1 MKQNLQQPKKRI
13 ILSGGGT
20 GGHIFPAIAIAN
32 ALKAKLDD
40 PEILFIGAQGKME
53 MEKVPKAGYK
63 IKGLWIS
70 GLQRKLT
77 VKNLLFPV
85 KLISSLI
92 KAKSIITSFKPDV
105 VIGTGGYA
113 SGPTLKIASSK
124 GIPCLIQEQNSFP
137 GITNRLLSSRV
148 SKICVAYDNMDKFFP
163 KEKIIK
169 TGNPI
174 RKDITILKGKKEEGL
189 KEFGLSANK
198 PTLLI
203 VGGSQGAR
211 SINLQIIEMIKTLI
225 DNDIQLLWQTGVH
238 FADIAKAKLK
248 ELKNEYNNAEEL
260 IKITPFIYQIDLAYA
275 IADVVISRAGAI
287 AISELSV
294 AGKACILVPLP
305 SAAEDHQTKNAQS
318 LVDKKSAIM
327 VRDNEMSDKLHDLAL
342 NLLQDKEKQI
352 KLSKNILKMAIPD
365 AADKIADEVINII
378 KK

>member
-1 MKQNLQQPKKRI
+1 MKKNLQQPKKRI

-32 ALKAKLDD
+32 TLKAKLDD
-40 PEILFIGAQGKME
+40 PEILFIGAKGRME
-53 MEKVPKAGYK
+53 MEKVPKAGYN

-77 VKNLLFPV
+77 AKNLLFPV
-85 KLISSLI
+85 KLISSLL
-92 KAKSIITSFKPDV
+92 KAKSIISSFKPDV

-113 SGPTLKIASSK
+113 SGPTLRMATSK
-124 GIPCLIQEQNSFP
+124 GIPSLIQEQNSFP

-148 SKICVAYDNMDKFFP
+148 SKICVAYDNMDKYFP

-169 TGNPI
+169 TGNPV

-189 KEFGLSANK
+189 KKFGLSANK

-211 SINLQIIEMIKTLI
+211 SINLQIIEMIQTLVE
-225 DNDIQLLWQTGVH
+225 NGIQVVWQTGVQY
-238 FADIAKAKLK
+238 ADTAKAKLR
-248 ELKNEYNNAEEL
+248 EIKNEYNNAEEL
-260 IKITPFIYQIDLAYA
+260 IKIAPFIYQMDLAYA
-275 IADVVISRAGAI
+275 LADVVISRAGAI
-287 AISELSV
+287 AISELCI

-318 LVDKKSAIM
+318 LVDKKAAIM
-327 VRDNEMSDKLHDLAL
+327 VKDNEMSDKLHDIAL
-342 NLLQDKEKQI
+342 ELLQDKEKQ
-352 KLSKNILKMAIPD
+352 KMLSNNILKMAVPD
-365 AADKIADEVINII
+365 AADRIAEEVIKII
-378 KK
+378 K